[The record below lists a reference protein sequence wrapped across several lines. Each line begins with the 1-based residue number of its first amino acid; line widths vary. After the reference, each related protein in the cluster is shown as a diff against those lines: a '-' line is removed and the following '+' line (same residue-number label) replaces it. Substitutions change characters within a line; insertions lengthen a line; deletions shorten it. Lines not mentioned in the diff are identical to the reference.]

1 MYKSHVNNEED
12 TTTAHIQVRP
22 NIRGSILVQQQQ
34 QQLRNGRKWQKKKEE
49 ENHNTIAYN
58 CYYQRMCVLLAH
70 SLPASQHDI
79 WNWSSNQ
86 FLWSVDESFVW
97 FSYLLLLF
105 CVFVSVPSCSYLL
118 FTKRCGF
125 VLVFLVGLFFM
136 CVFFYLVCCMLDR
149 ANLSAFLI
157 ADINHTHDQQ
167 QLILLLCAYRIK
179 KKKTKNFHTTWVS
192 W

>member
-1 MYKSHVNNEED
+1 MAENDK
-12 TTTAHIQVRP
+12 
-22 NIRGSILVQQQQ
+22 
-34 QQLRNGRKWQKKKEE
+34 KKKEE

-179 KKKTKNFHTTWVS
+179 KKKNEKFSHHLSELIAIRLWDAKLDQRWDGGDIIRCVIFFFCQS
-192 W
+192 IQI